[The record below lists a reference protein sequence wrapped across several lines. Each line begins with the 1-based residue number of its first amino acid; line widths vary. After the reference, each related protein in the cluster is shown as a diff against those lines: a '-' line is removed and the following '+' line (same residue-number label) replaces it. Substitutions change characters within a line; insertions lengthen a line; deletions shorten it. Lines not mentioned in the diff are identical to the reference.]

1 MIWSLVNPRR
11 RSPSLVNHSTPGR
24 LPSTSQESPFL
35 YRYSV
40 TYFRHTIV
48 IFSWGLTTIWK
59 DKSYLRMDGNA
70 FHTCKTS
77 ATPNGIRCFPGWAR
91 RKSTW
96 RFCQV
101 PQPICFWKWDGC
113 TIPLKHHNFT
123 LTASTAKVGD
133 YTCTLPIN
141 PLSKG
146 CGPCWRLPELS
157 KSNYGVLRVLETQL
171 TFMADGEPD

>member
-101 PQPICFWKWDGC
+101 PQPICFWKWHSWQLGNLTSCSLTPKEDEESEG
-113 TIPLKHHNFT
+113 IPVTSPGEFYISLLSISNTFVIWEIWGSHHH
-123 LTASTAKVGD
+123 L
-133 YTCTLPIN
+133 YH
-141 PLSKG
+141 
-146 CGPCWRLPELS
+146 
-157 KSNYGVLRVLETQL
+157 
-171 TFMADGEPD
+171 